1 MPQNADIMYI
11 HDYKNFQSHKST
23 NQHHREMQKKTLS
36 DISLQ
41 GKRVLMRVDFNVPLD
56 QDRNITDDKRIVGA
70 LPSIR
75 KVIEE
80 GGRLILMSHLGR
92 PKGKVN
98 PAFSLA
104 PAAKRLSELLSMPVT
119 MANDCIGTEV
129 MQEVLALQDGEVM
142 MLENLRF
149 HAEEEANDPDF
160 AKELASMGEIY
171 VNDAFGT
178 AHRAHAST
186 EGITHYMPTAVA
198 GYLIE
203 KELRYL
209 GTALSDAQRPFVAIL
224 GGAKISGKID
234 VLEHLFDKVDT
245 VLVGGAMVFTFFKA
259 QGLSI
264 GNSLVEDNK
273 LELAVSLL
281 EKAKEKGVNL
291 ILPSDVVVAA
301 ELSADSASRVEPV
314 TAISDGMIGLDI
326 GPATIETYAKE
337 ITGAKTVLWNGPM
350 GVFEI
355 DQFAKGTFSVA
366 QALADATASGAT
378 TIIGGGDSAA
388 AIAKAGLS
396 DKVTHVSTGGGAS
409 LEFLEGKELPGI
421 AALND

>member
-1 MPQNADIMYI
+1 
-11 HDYKNFQSHKST
+11 
-23 NQHHREMQKKTLS
+23 MQKKTLS
-36 DISLQ
+36 DVSLQ

-56 QDRNITDDKRIVGA
+56 KDRNITDDKRIVEA

-98 PAFSLA
+98 PEFSLA
-104 PAAKRLSELLSMPVT
+104 PAAKRLSTLLDTPVT
-119 MANDCIGTEV
+119 MAKECIGTEV
-129 MQEVLALQDGEVM
+129 MQQVLALQDGEVL

-160 AKELASMGEIY
+160 SRELASLGEVY

-186 EGITHYMPTAVA
+186 EGITHFVQTAVA

-203 KELRYL
+203 KELHYL
-209 GTALSDAQRPFVAIL
+209 GMALDNPKRPFVAIL
-224 GGAKISGKID
+224 GGSKISGKID
-234 VLEHLFDKVDT
+234 VLENLFNKVDT

-259 QGLSI
+259 EGLAI

-273 LELAVSLL
+273 LELALSLI
-281 EKAKEKGVNL
+281 EKAKAKGVRL
-291 ILPSDVVVAA
+291 LLPQDVVVAEEISEEA
-301 ELSADSASRVEPV
+301 PSRIEPV
-314 TAISDGMIGLDI
+314 SAISEGMIGLDI
-326 GPATIETYAKE
+326 GPETIELYTKE
-337 ITGAKTVLWNGPM
+337 ILAAKTVLWNGPM

-355 DQFAKGTFSVA
+355 DQFSKGTFAIA
-366 QALADATASGAT
+366 QALADTTKTGAV

-388 AIAKAGLS
+388 AIAKVGLAGEVS
-396 DKVTHVSTGGGAS
+396 HVSTGGGAS